1 MYGVKKI
8 LFATLFLL
16 LREFLSVR
24 FFINR
29 TFAGSDQRIPSLLNS
44 AAPIDATAAK
54 FDSARRTHLQFV
66 LERTGKVT
74 SSREGFLTAKKTPE
88 CLGEA
93 LPSLHAVVR
102 IFLLPKF
109 LATSSNRFSISKFPL
124 LLAARLLSE

>member
-29 TFAGSDQRIPSLLNS
+29 TFAWSDQRIPSLLNS

-66 LERTGKVT
+66 LDRTGKVT
-74 SSREGFLTAKKTPE
+74 SSTEGF
-88 CLGEA
+88 
-93 LPSLHAVVR
+93 
-102 IFLLPKF
+102 
-109 LATSSNRFSISKFPL
+109 SNRKENAGVSRRSFVII
-124 LLAARLLSE
+124 ARCCRNIFAPKVSRYIA